1 MDGFGGKAV
10 DAALHSRN
18 APLRQATFMETPGDI
33 RATLWLTRL
42 VEAHAEL
49 LRRVRLYGW
58 PLADLLIRFMLARSL
73 LASGTVAM
81 TNWTTAQY
89 LAAHEYPVSWMSP
102 LAAAYIGVTI
112 ELLGGLLL
120 LLGLLTRPAA
130 LAILMLLLVEHI
142 DYLAPDTQLFAAAL
156 FGWYVVRG
164 AGPLSLDAMLGR
176 GFADSALPLAARL
189 ARLTAWLRQHAT
201 PGYLVVLRFWL
212 GVALLIRCLL
222 QATGGA
228 ATVSVA
234 SHWLPLATAS
244 MWPPAVAWLG
254 AISLSAGIATRYA
267 AIALLTFG
275 SGAAMMHG
283 MPSEAL
289 YLVATL
295 AVLAVHGAGP
305 LSTDAIAAQLL
316 VRRYPQLQGEP
327 AFRLDGLPRVV
338 VVGAGFGGLACA
350 LALRRTR
357 AAVTL
362 IDRANHHL
370 FQPLLY
376 QVATAGLSP
385 GDIAVAVR
393 PMFRDS
399 FNTKVVFGEVT
410 GVDPTRRQVLLG
422 ARALDYDYL
431 VLATGASHSYF
442 GKDVWQ
448 SFAPGLK
455 CIEDATEIRRRL
467 LTAFEHAEATE
478 DDAVRRELLTFL
490 IVGGGPTGVELA
502 GAIAE
507 LARFG
512 MEQDFRNFDP
522 AAARI
527 VLVQSAPRVLP
538 GFDARLS
545 VQARRVLERLGVEVM
560 VGSRVEH
567 IDAAGVVVAG
577 QRIAARTVLWA
588 AGVTA
593 SPAAAWL
600 GVEADAAG
608 RVKVRA
614 DLSVGGIPNVYA
626 IGDTALST
634 AWKGQAVP
642 GLAPAA
648 KQAGVFVARAIDA
661 RVRGRS
667 VAEAF
672 VYRHYGSLATIGRK
686 AAVADFGR
694 VRLWGAPAWWL
705 WGLLHLGFLVGIRNR
720 VATMINWFWAYLTFG
735 GGIRLITGPG
745 VSRRVS

>member
-1 MDGFGGKAV
+1 MPPNPPHVAPMREP
-10 DAALHSRN
+10 SR
-18 APLRQATFMETPGDI
+18 G
-33 RATLWLTRL
+33 TLWLTRL

-49 LRRVRLYGW
+49 FRMVHLYGG
-58 PLADLLIRFMLARSL
+58 PLVDLLIRILLARSF
-73 LASGTVAM
+73 LASGTVKL
-81 TNWTTAQY
+81 TNWTTALY

-102 LAAAYIGVTI
+102 LAAAYTGVTI

-130 LAILMLLLVEHI
+130 LALLILVVVEQTS
-142 DYLAPDTQLFAAAL
+142 YLALDTQLFAVAL
-156 FGWYVVRG
+156 LGWYLVRG
-164 AGPLSLDAMLGR
+164 AGPLSMDAMLSR

-189 ARLTAWLRQHAT
+189 TRLTTWLRQHAA
-201 PGYLVVLRFWL
+201 PGYLVVLRVWI
-212 GVALLIRCLL
+212 GVALLITCPVAPNWG
-222 QATGGA
+222 ATNMSA
-228 ATVSVA
+228 LSL
-234 SHWLPLATAS
+234 WLPLATAS
-244 MWPPAVAWLG
+244 IWPPALTCLG
-254 AISLSAGIATRYA
+254 AISLCAGIATRYA
-267 AIALLTFG
+267 AIALIGSG

-283 MPSEAL
+283 VPAEQL
-289 YLVATL
+289 YLIATL
-295 AVLAVHGAGP
+295 AVLVVHGAGP
-305 LSTDAIAAQLL
+305 VSADALAARLL
-316 VRRYPQLQGEP
+316 AGRYPQLQGKP

-362 IDRANHHL
+362 IDRGNHHL

-385 GDIAVAVR
+385 GDIAAAVR

-399 FNTKVVFGEVT
+399 FNTTVLFGEVT
-410 GVDPTRRQVLLG
+410 GVDPTSRQVLVG
-422 ARALDYDYL
+422 QRALDYDYL
-431 VLATGASHSYF
+431 VLATGATHSYF
-442 GKDVWQ
+442 GKDIWQ
-448 SFAPGLK
+448 PFAPGLK

-467 LTAFEHAEATE
+467 LTAFEHAEATD
-478 DDAVRRELLTFL
+478 DDAVRGELLTFL

-512 MEQDFRNFDP
+512 MEKDFRNFDP
-522 AAARI
+522 AAARVI
-527 VLVQSAPRVLP
+527 LVQSAPRLLP
-538 GFDARLS
+538 NFDARLS
-545 VQARRVLERLGVEVM
+545 VRAQRALERLGVEVM

-567 IDAAGVVVAG
+567 IDASGVVVGG

-593 SPAAAWL
+593 SPAARWL
-600 GVEADAAG
+600 SVEADGAG
-608 RVKVRA
+608 RVKVES
-614 DLSVGGIPNVYA
+614 DLSVRGMPNVYV
-626 IGDTALST
+626 IGDTALSS
-634 AWKGQAVP
+634 AWNGHAVP

-661 RVRGRS
+661 RLRGRS
-667 VAEAF
+667 VAEVF
-672 VYRHYGSLATIGRK
+672 VYHHRGSLATIGRK

-694 VRLWGAPAWWL
+694 LRLWGAPAWWL
-705 WGLLHLGFLVGIRNR
+705 WGLVHLGFLVGIRNR

-735 GGIRLITGPG
+735 GGIRLITGAD
-745 VSRRVS
+745 